1 MYQIARCHFDE
12 LTRFALIEDVMK
24 RLFPFLPSFSLSNLS
39 NFRYFSVIAGFLAAT
54 LALYIMADLLQINK
68 IWVLVIMV
76 LLFMIWGGYRWWRHH
91 QAKKANHA
99 LSADLVQQADR
110 AVNSAEPGK
119 RGEVEALRARL
130 QDAVKTIKTSKL
142 GQMSGNAAL
151 YELPWYMVIG
161 NPSAGKSSAVLNS
174 GLQFP
179 FADKEGASVQGVGG
193 TRNCHWFFTTE
204 GILLDTAGRY
214 SVNEEDRS
222 EWFGFLALLK
232 KYRPK
237 APINGIVVMVSIAD
251 LMNNPPNFAITLAK
265 QLRERVQELTEK
277 LEVFAPVYVMFTKA
291 DLLNGFT
298 EFFGANDKHER
309 DRVWG
314 ATFPYQPGEMSD
326 VALFDRHFDELHD
339 GLKELSVA
347 QISRHRGTTLLPEL
361 LTFPLEFASI
371 KPTLRIFLST
381 LFDGNPYQ
389 FKPIFRGFYLTSAL
403 QEGESTSTASTSTA
417 GARIAQRFGLTTK
430 TAAPS
435 NDVFSKNG
443 FFLRD
448 LFSKV
453 IFADKQLVR
462 QYASPVK
469 TRLRYATFLAVVTA
483 LGLLLGGWG
492 WSYIGNRQLTENV
505 QADLDKVV
513 KLQNNRIDLQAR
525 LESMEVLQDRI
536 EQLEQF
542 KRDKPLSL
550 SFGLYQGDELEHKL
564 LVEYYH
570 GLKQVLLVPVTGGIE
585 SYLAEVNAHPEQL
598 QPMSRLPEY
607 GSVRVAAAQTLTAD
621 VAANSAA
628 VAATGVATTSAA
640 ANGLY
645 KDASVANVE
654 DAYNALKTYLMLSD
668 GSNKEHVDPSHL
680 NDQITRF
687 WRGWLETNRGTM
699 PREKM
704 IASAE
709 RLISFY
715 LSRVS
720 DDEWPTINNNLSL
733 VDQSRENLRRMVRGL
748 PARERIYAEIK
759 ARAATRYAPMTVAR
773 IVGQKNAGTMAG
785 SHAVPGTFTK
795 EAWQRY
801 VEPAIK
807 DAANQELQ
815 TTDWVL
821 KVASRDDLTLEGSP
835 EQIQKAL
842 VTMYKEEYASE
853 WSKFLQGVTVN
864 PFPSFDSA
872 VAAMNKIGDP
882 QNSLVAKLI
891 NTVYEQTSWDNPTLA
906 NVSIEQAKTG
916 VMAWIN
922 NLFSSKAPAIN
933 HTDAGAKFSDA
944 SIGAMGAVGREFVGV
959 ARLVVTR
966 DNTSLLKGYVDS
978 LSKLRTRFNVIKNQG
993 DPGPGAKQLMQQ
1005 TLDGSGSELADSLKF
1020 VDEQMLSGLSDMQRQ
1035 ALRPLLVRP
1044 LMQSYAV
1051 IIKPTE
1057 SELNKVW
1064 HAQVYTPFQHILAV
1078 KYPFSAS
1085 SKVEAN
1091 AAEIGQVFG
1100 PDGAVAK
1107 FVSATMG
1114 PLTLRRG
1121 DLLTARTW
1129 ADMGI
1134 SLQPD
1139 FTANFT
1145 RWVAPL
1151 TGASAAV
1158 ANQTLFQIQPMPVAG
1173 VTEYTVE
1180 IDGQQLRYRNSPPQ
1194 WTNFVWPNPQ
1204 GAPGAKV
1211 TATTFDGR
1219 SIDVVNEPGNFGLE
1233 KLISTAQRKKSP
1245 DGGFELSW
1253 SQGGVTVAMKLRI
1266 ISGGG
1271 GGRQSTADGGAGGS
1285 QGSGLSGVKLPA
1297 SVVGAAPVVDAT
1309 KAATDATTEAAASSA
1324 TPTAASVAGAK

>member
-1 MYQIARCHFDE
+1 
-12 LTRFALIEDVMK
+12 MK
-24 RLFPFLPSFSLSNLS
+24 RLFPFLPSFSLSNLIT
-39 NFRYFSVIAGFLAAT
+39 FRYFSVIAGFLAVT
-54 LALYIMADLLQINK
+54 FALYIMADLLQIHK
-68 IWVLVIMV
+68 IWVVIIMV
-76 LLFMIWGGYRWWRHH
+76 LLLMMWCGYRWWRHH

-99 LSADLVQQADR
+99 LSAELVQQADR
-110 AVNSAEPGK
+110 AVNRVEPGK
-119 RGEVEALRARL
+119 RDEVEALRARL

-142 GQMSGNAAL
+142 GQLSGNAAL

-314 ATFPYQPGEMSD
+314 ATFPYQPGETSD
-326 VALFDRHFDELHD
+326 VALFDHHFDELHE
-339 GLKELSVA
+339 GLKELSLA

-371 KPTLRIFLST
+371 KPTLRLFLST

-389 FKPIFRGFYLTSAL
+389 FNPIFRGFYLTSAL
-403 QEGESTSTASTSTA
+403 QEGESTSTSS
-417 GARIAQRFGLTTK
+417 ARIAQRFGLTNK

-435 NDVFSKNG
+435 NEVFSKNG

-469 TRLRYATFLAVVTA
+469 TRLRYATFLVVVTA

-550 SFGLYQGDELEHKL
+550 SLGLYQGDALEHKL

-570 GLKQVLLVPVTGGIE
+570 GLKQVLLVPVTGAIE
-585 SYLAEVNAHPEQL
+585 SYLTEVNAHPEQL
-598 QPMSRLPEY
+598 QPMSRLPES
-607 GSVRVAAAQTLTAD
+607 GSVRVAAAQNLTTDLAAD
-621 VAANSAA
+621 SAA
-628 VAATGVATTSAA
+628 VAGAPTGTTITPAV

-687 WRGWLETNRGTM
+687 WRGWLETNRGTL

-773 IVGQKNAGTMAG
+773 IVGDKNAGTMAG

-795 EAWQRY
+795 EAWQQY

-807 DAANQELQ
+807 DAANKELQ

-842 VTMYKEEYASE
+842 VMMYKEEYASE

-864 PFPSFDSA
+864 PFPSFDGA

-882 QNSLVAKLI
+882 QNSIVAKLI
-891 NTVYEQTSWDNPTLA
+891 NTVYEQTSWDNPTLS

-922 NLFSSKAPAIN
+922 NLLSSKAPAIN
-933 HTDAGAKFSDA
+933 NVDAGAKLSDA
-944 SIGAMGAVGREFVGV
+944 STGAMGAVGREFVGV

-1020 VDEQMLSGLSDMQRQ
+1020 VDEQMLTGLSDTQRQ

-1051 IIKPTE
+1051 IITPTE

-1064 HAQVYTPFQHILAV
+1064 HAQVYSPFQQILAV

-1107 FVSATMG
+1107 FVSTTMG
-1114 PLTLRRG
+1114 PLTVRRG

-1151 TGASAAV
+1151 TGASAATSGAGGV
-1158 ANQTLFQIQPMPVAG
+1158 AANQTLFQIQPMPVAG

-1180 IDGQQLRYRNSPPQ
+1180 IDGQQLRYRNSLPQ

-1253 SQGGVTVAMKLRI
+1253 SQGGVTVTMKLRI

-1271 GGRQSTADGGAGGS
+1271 GGGQPTAEGGASGS

-1297 SVVGAAPVVDAT
+1297 SIVGVAPVVNVTEAAT
-1309 KAATDATTEAAASSA
+1309 KAATYAPVSSAATPSAATTS
-1324 TPTAASVAGAK
+1324 AASVAGAK

>member
-1 MYQIARCHFDE
+1 
-12 LTRFALIEDVMK
+12 MK
-24 RLFPFLPSFSLSNLS
+24 SLFSLLPSLSLSNLS
-39 NFRYFSVIAGFLAAT
+39 NLSNLIKFRYFAVIAGFLATA
-54 LALYIMADLLQINK
+54 LALYIVFELLQINK
-68 IWVLVIMV
+68 IWVVVIMV
-76 LLFMIWGGYRWWRHH
+76 LLLMMWGGYQWRRHR
-91 QAKKANHA
+91 QAEKNNDG
-99 LSADLVQQADR
+99 LGSDLTQKTEQTERPTEDAKSGKDDE
-110 AVNSAEPGK
+110 AEI
-119 RGEVEALRARL
+119 LRERL
-130 QDAVKTIKTSKL
+130 QEVISTIKTSRL
-142 GQMSGNAAL
+142 GQTSGKAAL

-179 FADKEGASVQGVGG
+179 FADKAGASVQGVGG

-214 SVNEEDRS
+214 AVHEGKEDLS
-222 EWFGFLALLK
+222 EWLSFLGLLK
-232 KYRPK
+232 KYRPQ

-251 LMNNPPNFAITLAK
+251 LRNNPPDFVTKLAK
-265 QLRERVQELTEK
+265 QLRERVQELTDK
-277 LEVFAPVYVMFTKA
+277 LEVFAPIYVMFTKA

-298 EFFGANDKHER
+298 EFFGANDQHER

-314 ATFPYQPGEMSD
+314 ATFPYQPGKTND
-326 VALFDRHFDELHD
+326 IALFDRHFDELHN
-339 GLKELSVA
+339 GLKELSMA
-347 QISRHRGTTLLPEL
+347 QMSLHRGAMLVPEW

-371 KPTLRIFLST
+371 KPMLRLFLTT
-381 LFDGNPYQ
+381 LFDENRLQ
-389 FKPIFRGFYLTSAL
+389 FKPIFRGFYLSSAL
-403 QEGESTSTASTSTA
+403 QESESTLTKSTSTKSISTA
-417 GARIAQRFGLTTK
+417 AERIAQRFGLTTNA
-430 TAAPS
+430 TTPS
-435 NDVFSKNG
+435 NEVFSKHG

-453 IFADKQLVR
+453 IFADKQLVQ
-462 QYASPVK
+462 QYANPDK
-469 TRLRYATFLAVVTA
+469 TQLRYVTFFSVVTV

-492 WSYIGNRQLTENV
+492 WSYMGNRQLTENV
-505 QADLDKVV
+505 QADLDKVA
-513 KLQNNRIDLQAR
+513 KLQINRIDLQAR
-525 LESMEVLQDRI
+525 LEAMEVLQDRI

-542 KRDKPLSL
+542 KKNKPLSL
-550 SFGLYQGDELEHKL
+550 GLGLYQGDVLEHKL
-564 LVEYYH
+564 LVEYYR
-570 GLKQVLLVPVTGGIE
+570 GLKQILLVPVTGGIE
-585 SYLAEVNAHPEQL
+585 SYLMEVNTHPEQL
-598 QPMSRLPEY
+598 QPMSRLPES
-607 GSVRVAAAQTLTAD
+607 GSVRVAAVT
-621 VAANSAA
+621 
-628 VAATGVATTSAA
+628 
-640 ANGLY
+640 NGLY
-645 KDASVANVE
+645 KDASAANVE
-654 DAYNALKTYLMLSD
+654 DAYNALKTYLMLS
-668 GSNKEHVDPSHL
+668 NKDNVDPSHL

-715 LSRVS
+715 ITRVS
-720 DDEWPTINNNLSL
+720 DDEWPTMNNNLSL
-733 VDQSRENLRRMVRGL
+733 VDQTRENLRRMVRGM
-748 PARERIYAEIK
+748 PARERVYGEIK

-773 IVGQKNAGTMAG
+773 IVGNTTAGINVGTNAEIMAG
-785 SHAVPGTFTK
+785 SYAVPGTFTK
-795 EAWQRY
+795 EAWQHY

-807 DAANQELQ
+807 DAANKELQ

-842 VTMYKEEYASE
+842 VTMYKEEYAVE

-864 PFPSFDSA
+864 PLTSFEHA
-872 VAAMNKIGDP
+872 VTAMNKIGDP

-891 NTVYEQTSWDNPTLA
+891 NTVYEQTSWDNP
-906 NVSIEQAKTG
+906 SGIEQAKTG
-916 VMAWIN
+916 GMAWIKN
-922 NLFSSKAPAIN
+922 IFEGKEEATAKSSDMP
-933 HTDAGAKFSDA
+933 
-944 SIGAMGAVGREFVGV
+944 MGAVGREFAGV
-959 ARLVVTR
+959 ARLVVTK

-978 LSKLRTRFNVIKNQG
+978 LSKVRTRFNVIKNQG

-1005 TLDGSGSELADSLKF
+1005 TLDGNGSELADSLKF
-1020 VDEQMLSGLSDMQRQ
+1020 VDEQMLTGLSDTQRQ

-1051 IIKPTE
+1051 IIKPAE

-1064 HAQVYTPFQHILAV
+1064 HAQVYIPFQQTLAV

-1091 AAEIGQVFG
+1091 AAEIGQMFG
-1100 PDGAVAK
+1100 PEGAVAK
-1107 FVSATMG
+1107 FVNTTMG
-1114 PLTLRRG
+1114 PLTVRRG

-1151 TGASAAV
+1151 SGASAAV
-1158 ANQTLFQIQPMPVAG
+1158 SGAAANQTLFQIQPMPVAG
-1173 VTEYTVE
+1173 ITEYTVE
-1180 IDGQQLRYRNSPPQ
+1180 IDGQQLRYRNTPPQ

-1204 GAPGAKV
+1204 GTPGAKV

-1219 SIDVVNEPGNFGLE
+1219 SIDVVSEPGHFGLE
-1233 KLISTAQRKKSP
+1233 KLISTAQNKKNP
-1245 DGGFELSW
+1245 DGSFELSW
-1253 SQGGVTVAMKLRI
+1253 AQGGVTVTMKLRI

-1271 GGRQSTADGGAGGS
+1271 QSAPSVSDAGGS
-1285 QGSGLSGVKLPA
+1285 QGSGLSGINLPA
-1297 SVVGAAPVVDAT
+1297 TIVGVAPVIAATELVVGAN
-1309 KAATDATTEAAASSA
+1309 
-1324 TPTAASVAGAK
+1324 

>member
-1 MYQIARCHFDE
+1 M
-12 LTRFALIEDVMK
+12 TRF
-24 RLFPFLPSFSLSNLS
+24 FSFLPSFSLFSLNS
-39 NFRYFSVIAGFLAAT
+39 FRHFSVIAGFLATA
-54 LALYIMADLLQINK
+54 LALYIVTDLLQINK
-68 IWVLVIMV
+68 IWAVVIMV
-76 LLFMIWGGYRWWRHH
+76 LLLMIWGSYKLWRHR
-91 QAKKANHA
+91 QAQKATDA
-99 LSADLVQQADR
+99 LGSDLVQQPER
-110 AVNSAEPGK
+110 AMNSPGPDK
-119 RGEVEALRARL
+119 GDEVEVLRARL
-130 QDAVKTIKTSKL
+130 QEAIKTIKTSKL
-142 GQMSGNAAL
+142 GQMSGDAAL

-179 FADKEGASVQGVGG
+179 FADKEGSSVQGVGG
-193 TRNCHWFFTTE
+193 TRNCNWFFTTE
-204 GILLDTAGRY
+204 GIVLDTAGRY

-222 EWFGFLALLK
+222 EWLGFLTLLK

-251 LMNNPPNFAITLAK
+251 LRNNPPDFAITLAK

-314 ATFPYQPGEMSD
+314 ATFPYHPGETSD
-326 VALFDRHFDELHD
+326 IALFDRHFDELHD
-339 GLKELSVA
+339 GLKELSIA
-347 QISRHRGTTLLPEL
+347 QISLHRGAALLPEL

-371 KPTLRIFLST
+371 KPTLRLFLST
-381 LFDGNPYQ
+381 LFDGNPFQ
-389 FKPIFRGFYLTSAL
+389 FKPIFRGFYLTSAV
-403 QEGESTSTASTSTA
+403 QGGESTSTGSTSISA
-417 GARIAQRFGLTTK
+417 ARIAQRFGLTVK
-430 TAAPS
+430 TTTQS
-435 NDVFSKNG
+435 SEVFSKNG

-469 TRLRYATFLAVVTA
+469 TRLRYAAFFAVVTA

-492 WSYIGNRQLTENV
+492 WSYTGNRQLTENV
-505 QADLDKVV
+505 QADLDKVAR
-513 KLQNNRIDLQAR
+513 LQNNRIDLQAR
-525 LESMEVLQDRI
+525 LEAMEVLQDRI

-542 KRDKPLSL
+542 KKSKPLSL
-550 SFGLYQGDELEHKL
+550 GLGLYQGNALEHKL

-570 GLKQVLLVPVTGGIE
+570 GLKQILLAPVTGGIE
-585 SYLAEVNAHPEQL
+585 SFLTEVNSHPEQL
-598 QPMSRLPEY
+598 QPMTRPPES
-607 GSVRVAAAQTLTAD
+607 GSVRVAA
-621 VAANSAA
+621 
-628 VAATGVATTSAA
+628 VATSITASAA
-640 ANGLY
+640 APVPSDSLY
-645 KDASVANVE
+645 KDASATNVE

-668 GSNKEHVDPSHL
+668 ASNKPHVDPSHL

-715 LSRVS
+715 ISRVS
-720 DDEWPTINNNLSL
+720 AISNDEWPTITPNLSL
-733 VDQSRENLRRMVRGL
+733 VDQSRENLRRMVRGM

-773 IVGQKNAGTMAG
+773 IVGDKNAGIMAG

-795 EAWQRY
+795 EAWQQY

-807 DAANQELQ
+807 DAANKELQ

-842 VTMYKEEYASE
+842 VTMYKEEYARE
-853 WSKFLQGVTVN
+853 WSKFLQGVTVI
-864 PFPSFDSA
+864 PLSGFDSA

-882 QNSLVAKLI
+882 QNSLVGKLI

-906 NVSIEQAKTG
+906 NVSIAQAKTG
-916 VMAWIN
+916 LMGWIN
-922 NLFSSKAPAIN
+922 TLFSSKETAT
-933 HTDAGAKFSDA
+933 HTDANAKSADTP
-944 SIGAMGAVGREFVGV
+944 MGAVGREFIGV
-959 ARLVVTR
+959 ARLVVTK
-966 DNTSLLKGYVDS
+966 DNTSLLKAYVDS
-978 LSKLRTRFNVIKNQG
+978 LSKVRTRFNVIKNQG

-1005 TLDGSGSELADSLKF
+1005 TLDGTGSELADSLKF
-1020 VDEQMLSGLSDMQRQ
+1020 VDEQMLTGLSDTQRQ

-1051 IIKPTE
+1051 IIKPAE

-1064 HAQVYTPFQHILAV
+1064 HAQVYSPFQQTLAV

-1091 AAEIGQVFG
+1091 AAEIGQMFG

-1107 FVSATMG
+1107 FVNVTMG
-1114 PLTLRRG
+1114 PLTVRRG

-1139 FTANFT
+1139 FIASFT

-1151 TGASAAV
+1151 SGASAAASGAGAAA

-1180 IDGQQLRYRNSPPQ
+1180 IDGQQLRYRNTPPQ

-1219 SIDVVNEPGNFGLE
+1219 SIDVVNEPGHFGLE
-1233 KLISTAQRKKSP
+1233 KLISTAQHKKNP

-1253 SQGGVTVAMKLRI
+1253 TQGGVTVAMKLRI
-1266 ISGGG
+1266 ISGG
-1271 GGRQSTADGGAGGS
+1271 QSAAPGNINSTNATNADAGGS

-1297 SVVGAAPVVDAT
+1297 EIVGIAPVIAT
-1309 KAATDATTEAAASSA
+1309 ADVKVPSAVPSAPAS
-1324 TPTAASVAGAK
+1324 TPLVTGTN

>member
-1 MYQIARCHFDE
+1 MPHFKF
-12 LTRFALIEDVMK
+12 TLIDAAMK
-24 RLFPFLPSFSLSNLS
+24 RLLSFLPSFSLSSLLGNLS
-39 NFRYFSVIAGFLAAT
+39 NYRYFAVIAGFLATA
-54 LALYIMADLLQINK
+54 LVLYIVCDLLGINK
-68 IWVLVIMV
+68 VWAVVIMM
-76 LLFMIWGGYRWWRHH
+76 LLLMMWGSYRWRQHRK
-91 QAKKANHA
+91 AKKANDGLA
-99 LSADLVQQADR
+99 SDLIQMTSRPTNTAKPNKED
-110 AVNSAEPGK
+110 
-119 RGEVEALRARL
+119 EVEVLRGRL
-130 QDAVKTIKTSKL
+130 QEAIKTIKTSKL
-142 GQMSGNAAL
+142 GQLSGDAAL

-193 TRNCHWFFTTE
+193 TRNCNWFFTTE

-214 SVNEEDRS
+214 SVNEEDRN
-222 EWFGFLALLK
+222 EWFGFLTLLK

-251 LMNNPPNFAITLAK
+251 LMNNPPKFADTLAK

-277 LEVFAPVYVMFTKA
+277 LEVFAPVYVLFTKA

-309 DRVWG
+309 DRAWG
-314 ATFPYQPGEMSD
+314 ATFPYQPGETNNI
-326 VALFDRHFDELHD
+326 ALFDRHFDELHD
-339 GLKELSVA
+339 GLKELSIA
-347 QISRHRGTTLLPEL
+347 QISLQRGDALLPEL

-371 KPTLRIFLST
+371 KPTLGAFLST
-381 LFDGNPYQ
+381 LFDENRYQ

-403 QEGESTSTASTSTA
+403 QEGESTGTESTNKSRT
-417 GARIAQRFGLTTK
+417 RIAQRFGLSSK
-430 TAAPS
+430 TIAPS
-435 NDVFSKNG
+435 NAVFSKNG

-462 QYASPVK
+462 QYASPHK
-469 TRLRYATFLAVVTA
+469 TRLRYATFFAVVTV

-492 WSYIGNRQLTENV
+492 WSYSSNRQLTENV
-505 QADLDKVV
+505 QADLDKVA

-525 LESMEVLQDRI
+525 LEAMEVLQDRI

-542 KRDKPLSL
+542 KKSKPLSL
-550 SFGLYQGDELEHKL
+550 SLGLYQGDALEHKL
-564 LVEYYH
+564 LLEYYH
-570 GLKQVLLVPVTGGIE
+570 GLKQILLAPVTGGIE
-585 SYLAEVNAHPEQL
+585 SYLTEVNAHPEQL
-598 QPMSRLPEY
+598 QPMSRLPES
-607 GSVRVAAAQTLTAD
+607 GSVRVQT
-621 VAANSAA
+621 
-628 VAATGVATTSAA
+628 AATA

-645 KDASVANVE
+645 KDASTANVE

-668 GSNKEHVDPSHL
+668 ISNKEHVDPSHL

-715 LSRVS
+715 ITRVS
-720 DDEWPTINNNLSL
+720 DNDWPTIHNNLSL
-733 VDQSRENLRRMVRGL
+733 VDQTRENLRRMVRGL
-748 PARERIYAEIK
+748 PARERIYGEIK

-773 IVGQKNAGTMAG
+773 IIGDLGGDNNAKIMAG
-785 SHAVPGTFTK
+785 SYAVPGTFTK
-795 EAWQRY
+795 EAWQHY

-807 DAANQELQ
+807 DAANKELQ

-842 VTMYKEEYASE
+842 VTMYKEEYARE

-864 PFPSFDSA
+864 PLTSFEQA
-872 VAAMNKIGDP
+872 VGAMNKIGDP

-891 NTVYEQTSWDNPTLA
+891 NTVYEQTSWDNPSLA
-906 NVSIEQAKTG
+906 NVSIEQTKTG
-916 VMAWIN
+916 LIAWFKN
-922 NLFSSKAPAIN
+922 TFSSKAPEIN
-933 HTDAGAKFSDA
+933 IDAKSSDA
-944 SIGAMGAVGREFVGV
+944 SMGAMGPVGREFIGV
-959 ARLVVTR
+959 ARLVIIK

-978 LSKLRTRFNVIKNQG
+978 LSKVRTRFNVIKNQG

-1020 VDEQMLSGLSDMQRQ
+1020 VDEQMLSGLSDKERQ
-1035 ALRPLLVRP
+1035 VLRPLLVRP

-1051 IIKPTE
+1051 IIKPAE

-1064 HAQVYTPFQHILAV
+1064 HAQVYSPFQQTLAL
-1078 KYPFSAS
+1078 KYPFSTSA
-1085 SKVEAN
+1085 KVEAN
-1091 AAEIGQVFG
+1091 AAEISQVFG

-1107 FVSATMG
+1107 FVNATMG
-1114 PLTLRRG
+1114 PLTVRRG

-1151 TGASAAV
+1151 SGAFAATSGAGAGASAA

-1180 IDGQQLRYRNSPPQ
+1180 IDGQQLRYRNTPPQ

-1204 GAPGAKV
+1204 GTPGAKV

-1233 KLISTAQRKKSP
+1233 KLVSTAQHKKNP
-1245 DGGFELSW
+1245 DGSFELSW
-1253 SQGGVTVAMKLRI
+1253 VQGGITVAMKLRI

-1271 GGRQSTADGGAGGS
+1271 QSAPSTSNADGS
-1285 QGSGLSGVKLPA
+1285 QGSGLGNINLPA
-1297 SVVGAAPVVDAT
+1297 AIVGVAPAVN
-1309 KAATDATTEAAASSA
+1309 TTEAATEAVTYTLGS
-1324 TPTAASVAGAK
+1324 PAASTALVAGAN